1 MDTQS
6 RAADIWRD
14 ALIFYLKINAHVCRP
29 SFSQSCREMES
40 TCHLA
45 AVVFASQTSSII
57 KSAEDVPRQAER
69 KRLYNGVTRAARA
82 VRRISTNSRKSQAQS
97 PPPVHSKQTDDTFHH
112 SLTRH
117 ACFLDDYRLDGLRT
131 RWRDACIW
139 GVCVCVGDVLKFN

>member
-29 SFSQSCREMES
+29 SFSQSCGEMES

-97 PPPVHSKQTDDTFHH
+97 LPPVHSKQTGDTFHH
-112 SLTRH
+112 SLKLDTRVSLTTTGWMGSGHGGGMH
-117 ACFLDDYRLDGLRT
+117 AS
-131 RWRDACIW
+131 
-139 GVCVCVGDVLKFN
+139 GVCVYVWEMC